1 MSESLFGELDIASAS
16 DNPFF
21 KPDGDYL
28 CVIGLAEVRKSKAGN
43 IGFWLEY
50 VIKAGEPKE
59 GKKITEWKTVP
70 MPWELKG
77 YKTQADMQS
86 GRQLDENDP
95 EVKKIKEDAE
105 KNLSFLKI
113 RLKEFGFEGD
123 DMNNVT
129 QQDIMKVGDVIVN
142 IKNIN
147 DQERVMKVKLAD
159 GNSSS
164 SDDPFA

>member
-21 KPDGDYL
+21 KPDGTYR
-28 CVIGLAEVRKSKAGN
+28 CMIGLADVRKSKKGN

-59 GKKITEWKTVP
+59 GRKITEWKAVP

-77 YKTQADMQS
+77 YASRDDMAAETNYSAQI
-86 GRQLDENDP
+86 E
-95 EVKKIKEDAE
+95 EDAN

-113 RLKEFGFEGD
+113 RLKEFGFDGED
-123 DMNNVT
+123 LNSVT
-129 QQDIMKVGDVIVN
+129 KEDIMKVGDLLVT
-142 IKNIN
+142 IKNKD
-147 DQERVMKVKLAD
+147 DQERITGVKLAD
-159 GNSSS
+159 EADASN
-164 SDDPFA
+164 DPFA

>member
-1 MSESLFGELDIASAS
+1 MSLFGELDINSAS

-21 KPDGDYL
+21 KPDGTYR
-28 CVIGLAEVRKSKAGN
+28 CVIGLAEVRKSKKGN

-77 YKTQADMQS
+77 YKTKEAMEANSEADPQ
-86 GRQLDENDP
+86 
-95 EVKKIKEDAE
+95 VAEDAA
-105 KNLSFLKI
+105 KNLSFLKV
-113 RLKEFGFEGD
+113 RLKEFGFEGEE
-123 DMNNVT
+123 MNNVT
-129 QQDIMKVGDVIVN
+129 QEDFMKLGDINVT

-147 DQERVMKVKLAD
+147 DQERVMSTALAD
-159 GNSSS
+159 GYSSS
-164 SDDPFA
+164 SDDPFSA

>member
-21 KPDGDYL
+21 KPDGTYR
-28 CVIGLAEVRKSKAGN
+28 CVIGLAEVRRSKKGN
-43 IGFWLEY
+43 VGFWLEY

-77 YKTQADMQS
+77 YQTQEAMNNNAAPD
-86 GRQLDENDP
+86 DT
-95 EVKKIKEDAE
+95 IKEAAE
-105 KNLSFLKI
+105 KNLSFLKV
-113 RLKEFGFEGD
+113 RLKEFGFEGEEL
-123 DMNNVT
+123 NSVT
-129 QQDIMKVGDVIVN
+129 QADIMKVGDVDVT

-147 DQERVMKVKLAD
+147 DQERVMGVKLVD